1 VAICAIFETDCGFLI
16 HGLTG
21 CNRISGKSFFI
32 ILCTIRMA
40 SAECVAAKA
49 TGTIYCMKNPM
60 LVGETTCKIGKTKQ
74 HVSKRLCNANSET
87 FNFPEWRVEYA
98 KEVDDVDAVEV
109 KIHALLTALDTRM
122 SPRREMFDVSLDIVK
137 KIFDLVPGVYYT
149 DTTPL
154 PSASSASATTGA
166 TTGAAAESIIN
177 TDVAIAYVVKE
188 EEPFVYT

>member
-1 VAICAIFETDCGFLI
+1 
-16 HGLTG
+16 
-21 CNRISGKSFFI
+21 
-32 ILCTIRMA
+32 MA
-40 SAECVAAKA
+40 SAEGNAGAGAAKA

-74 HVSKRLCNANSET
+74 HVSRRLCSANSET

-109 KIHALLTALDTRM
+109 KIHALLTALDARM
-122 SPRREMFDVSLDIVK
+122 SPRREMFDVSLEIVK
-137 KIFDLVPGVYYT
+137 KIFDLVPGTYYT

-154 PSASSASATTGA
+154 PSASSSASAGA
-166 TTGAAAESIIN
+166 GAGAAAETIIN
-177 TDVAIAYVVKE
+177 TDVVIAYVVKE

>member
-1 VAICAIFETDCGFLI
+1 
-16 HGLTG
+16 
-21 CNRISGKSFFI
+21 
-32 ILCTIRMA
+32 MA
-40 SAECVAAKA
+40 SASSASAPSAEAKA
-49 TGTIYCMKNPM
+49 SGTIYCMKNPM
-60 LVGETTCKIGKTKQ
+60 IIGETTCKIGKTKQ
-74 HVSKRLCNANSET
+74 HVSKRLSNANSET

-122 SPRREMFDVSLDIVK
+122 SPRREMFDVSLEIVK

-154 PSASSASATTGA
+154 PSSASAS
-166 TTGAAAESIIN
+166 AEAPSINVDAPLPLPLVIK
-177 TDVAIAYVVKE
+177 D